1 MWLFTQCGFFSVVV
15 KPEDEIHGT
24 VTVRSRLQGDLD
36 ALRAT
41 YLPELGPSLAGAGI
55 DYPFRATV
63 ARTDFAEGMKR
74 MALDVNYG
82 DFKSTVFS
90 KQGANR
96 ARVYGKIWR
105 DLIELEDDTTA
116 EPPADTEPRM
126 AWRLAKTI
134 QLFKNRHGHWP
145 TRIEMPKAHYNLLL
159 LDIGQLWHRPMLA
172 KLSFDTAESGVRALD
187 RQGLSADY
195 DPSLSE
201 SVDHREAFAWM
212 FG

>member
-41 YLPELGPSLAGAGI
+41 YLPELGPSIVGAGI

-63 ARTDFAEGMKR
+63 ARADFAEGMKR

-82 DFKSTVFS
+82 DFTSTVFT

-105 DLIELEDDTTA
+105 DLIELEDETIA
-116 EPPADTEPRM
+116 ELPADSEPRM

-145 TRIEMPKAHYNLLL
+145 TRIEMPKGHYNVLL
-159 LDIGQLWHRPMLA
+159 LDIGQLWHGPMLA
-172 KLSFDTAESGVRALD
+172 KLSFGTAESGVRALD
-187 RQGLSADY
+187 REGLSADY
-195 DPSLSE
+195 DPSLGE